1 VYSQKKR
8 RKANERRIRKYYDD
22 QVRMEMQ
29 KPTIRAPARQYYPM
43 EQSEDWQDIEPENDN
58 IDESASADKLLK
70 AQRRRK
76 SRMDASKQ
84 HDEAFRKFVAK
95 PSYAEAFVSSYT
107 SKSSNCCFTDCH
119 AVPTCFCAEC
129 CSCIESGP
137 DLLWCQA
144 HIIEHH
150 QKSSLPHVL
159 CKVKDVN
166 FNGSRVKTCGE
177 VETIDY
183 TLEIVGNV
191 KFPSCSYDDAR
202 GDMTVQCWTMYGPIS
217 VRLDAPVCTCHRSNV
232 SVNSNEQSLMMS
244 FLAHKIL
251 VVMDNSDVG
260 FSFGCFNKLKRT
272 EEFAPY
278 NDYAWLKLIY
288 KNAKNIMTPAN
299 FEQLLSK
306 DKLYLLLKEAG
317 CLYSYL
323 HNQVAHVYF
332 AQGVDSGESLA
343 MSPILD
349 AVVKTVCNACP
360 KNSDQGVARYSIDG
374 CFSLKQIWRDF

>member
-1 VYSQKKR
+1 MHRNNTMKHFESSLLSPPTLKHSYH
-8 RKANERRIRKYYDD
+8 RILQRAVIAAL
-22 QVRMEMQ
+22 QIVMQ
-29 KPTIRAPARQYYPM
+29 IQP
-43 EQSEDWQDIEPENDN
+43 
-58 IDESASADKLLK
+58 ASAPN
-70 AQRRRK
+70 
-76 SRMDASKQ
+76 
-84 HDEAFRKFVAK
+84 V
-95 PSYAEAFVSSYT
+95 V
-107 SKSSNCCFTDCH
+107 H
-119 AVPTCFCAEC
+119 ALNRDLVCDY
-129 CSCIESGP
+129 SHIII

-251 VVMDNSDVG
+251 VVMDNSG
-260 FSFGCFNKLKRT
+260 FTFNL
-272 EEFAPY
+272 
-278 NDYAWLKLIY
+278 
-288 KNAKNIMTPAN
+288 
-299 FEQLLSK
+299 
-306 DKLYLLLKEAG
+306 
-317 CLYSYL
+317 
-323 HNQVAHVYF
+323 
-332 AQGVDSGESLA
+332 
-343 MSPILD
+343 
-349 AVVKTVCNACP
+349 
-360 KNSDQGVARYSIDG
+360 
-374 CFSLKQIWRDF
+374 